1 MAWKS
6 YVNGFFHFTLH
17 REQNSKREHKTC
29 SLYTC
34 LPTVAC
40 FLSAPPSSS
49 PLFIVPTVEK
59 RWMTQKETT
68 QRSSDFGWEKS
79 FWPCFTS
86 ITFHHHHHPPMHA
99 LFALFCLDRFN
110 FLLCALILSRCLH
123 HSTALLHSLTGT
135 RQIDYCG

>member
-1 MAWKS
+1 MAIS
-6 YVNGFFHFTLH
+6 HGLTTSLFQSLQQAGAERGMEELRQRLFSLH
-17 REQNSKREHKTC
+17 LAPRTEQNSKREHKTC

-34 LPTVAC
+34 LPTLAC
-40 FLSAPPSSS
+40 FLSAPPSS

-86 ITFHHHHHPPMHA
+86 ITFHHHTIH
-99 LFALFCLDRFN
+99 
-110 FLLCALILSRCLH
+110 RCTRCSLYSA
-123 HSTALLHSLTGT
+123 STVSTS
-135 RQIDYCG
+135 CSVP